1 MPCEL
6 LLVHLQRPERR
17 RCHRNRPSPG
27 GGDPVDFG
35 VKPVRLR
42 YFPQPLRDRPRTVR
56 VYHRSETNG
65 SVTVHHGDWG
75 FLHERALLRDALT
88 LDLLIY
94 LELLCSQHRC
104 HSSYLLPTEVFDLG

>member
-42 YFPQPLRDRPRTVR
+42 YFPQPLQDRPRTVR
-56 VYHRSETNG
+56 VYHRSETKRF
-65 SVTVHHGDWG
+65 SHRTSRRLG